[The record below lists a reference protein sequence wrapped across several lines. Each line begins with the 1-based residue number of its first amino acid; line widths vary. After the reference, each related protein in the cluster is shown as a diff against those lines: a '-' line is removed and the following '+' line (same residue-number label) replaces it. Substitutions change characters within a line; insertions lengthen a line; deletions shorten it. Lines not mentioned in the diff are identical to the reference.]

1 MASVHKSSK
10 SKYWHGSIRVGG
22 KQVFRSTGETDKGR
36 ALAVALAWEAA
47 ANGPRPEAPGQARK
61 VMEELLAGVL
71 GRDRGRVKCG
81 EYLERW
87 LAAMQGTVEPGTLTF
102 YKGAAGA
109 FVREV
114 GVEREVG
121 GITPE
126 EVVAWRAAE
135 AARVS
140 VTTANHRLKGVRA
153 FFAAALR
160 DGYARS
166 NPADG
171 IKPLKKSREKGKRR
185 PFTREEIARV
195 LAVCDADWR
204 LVVQLGLGTGQRLG
218 DLVRM
223 DWADVDLAA
232 GVWMVETRK
241 MAAKLVLPLLPDLVA
256 ALAARRGKERKGAV
270 FPALL
275 SRLGKKGEVGW
286 LSNAFAHILW
296 QAGLRST
303 SPYDRLAKNG
313 KKAAMVAAGDSR
325 REQQELSF
333 HSFRHTA
340 RTWLEEAGQPRAII
354 DALIGHSGETGRRYT
369 RVGMDALRAA
379 AAVLGGNSVAPGA
392 GGVPDSA
399 NEPAPQTTERDKRA
413 TDPSAG
419 AGAGG
424 G

>member
-1 MASVHKSSK
+1 M
-10 SKYWHGSIRVGG
+10 GG

-36 ALAVALAWEAA
+36 ALAVALAWEEAA
-47 ANGPRPEAPGQARK
+47 KGPRPESPAQARR
-61 VMEELLAGVL
+61 VMEDLLAKVL
-71 GRDRGRVKCG
+71 GQGRGRTTCG
-81 EYLERW
+81 EYLSVW
-87 LAAMQGTVEPGTLTF
+87 LAELKGTVAESTLTF
-102 YKGAAGA
+102 YRGAAGA
-109 FVREV
+109 FVREL
-114 GVEREVG
+114 GAEREVG

-135 AARVS
+135 AERVS
-140 VTTANHRLKGVRA
+140 ATTANHRLKGVRA
-153 FFAAALR
+153 FFAAAVR
-160 DGYARS
+160 DGYARG

-185 PFTREEIARV
+185 PFTRQEIARV

-223 DWADVDLAA
+223 DWEDLDLAD

-241 MAAKLVLPLLPDLVA
+241 TAAQLVLPLLPELVA
-256 ALAARRGKERKGAV
+256 ALTARREEARRGPV
-270 FPALL
+270 FPALIN
-275 SRLGKKGEVGW
+275 RLGARGEVGW
-286 LSNAFAHILW
+286 LSNAFADVLW
-296 QAGLRST
+296 RAGLRST

-313 KKAAMVAAGDSR
+313 KKAALVAAGDSR

-333 HSFRHTA
+333 HSLRHTA

-379 AAVLGGNSVAPGA
+379 AAVLGGGS
-392 GGVPDSA
+392 GG
-399 NEPAPQTTERDKRA
+399 
-413 TDPSAG
+413 
-419 AGAGG
+419 
-424 G
+424 